1 MKRSDLK
8 RIIKE
13 EVQKVL
19 KENKLLKEVSNPLGF
34 NDNPYKNWYV
44 NNQDKMLA
52 QDARNAL
59 SSLPESDYLSLMR
72 DLTGPGYPSFNV
84 KLQDTMDRPEMV
96 DSWINRAQ
104 AGSAQEL
111 KDLQAIKTLAATYK
125 VKK

>member
-1 MKRSDLK
+1 MKKSRLQELAG
-8 RIIKE
+8 I
-13 EVQKVL
+13 
-19 KENKLLKEVSNPLGF
+19 KEVSNPLGF

-44 NNQDKMLA
+44 SNQDKMLA

-59 SSLPESDYLSLMR
+59 SSLQEPDYLSLMR

-96 DSWINRAQ
+96 DSWINQAQ